1 MEIFSNQ
8 NLEIFLKLSL
18 ALVLGLVVGTERSI
32 ARKAAGMRTYGL
44 VCMGSSLFII
54 ISEIITSA
62 YIGIA
67 TVDPLRVAAQII
79 TAIGFLGAGVIFFR
93 DSESK
98 VEGITTAAG
107 LWITAGIGMAVGFG
121 LYAIAIFIT
130 VLTFIVFTILW
141 FVEESIRRKIQ

>member
-1 MEIFSNQ
+1 
-8 NLEIFLKLSL
+8 
-18 ALVLGLVVGTERSI
+18 
-32 ARKAAGMRTYGL
+32 
-44 VCMGSSLFII
+44 MGSSLFII